1 MQGFIKSAI
10 TLSWHTIGIQI
21 GTEYRKTLLPANKK
35 AQSERSNRV
44 PEGVK
49 RSQRDWSTRLNYTKV
64 PATETAESSWGSN
77 RAPVLASASISVK
90 PCLQVSVCLHQS
102 THAHKTALTL
112 ISVQTST
119 NAHKTARIL
128 ILVQTSTHAHK
139 TARTLIS
146 VQTSTNAHKTA
157 RTLILV
163 QTSTHAH
170 KTARTLISVQS
181 STHAHKTAR
190 TLISVQTST
199 HVHKTARTLTSGS
212 VLKRATASLAAPL
225 LFRRVWLRDTWP
237 KPFTASARPTCQAK
251 RRGTPLKQ
259 VQAIHC
265 ICTPDL
271 WGISTRKPL
280 KQVHWAGSFAR
291 IYSTVPQTI
300 KKHRVLK

>member
-146 VQTSTNAHKTA
+146 VQTST
-157 RTLILV
+157 
-163 QTSTHAH
+163 
-170 KTARTLISVQS
+170 
-181 STHAHKTAR
+181 
-190 TLISVQTST
+190 

>member
-157 RTLILV
+157 RTLI
-163 QTSTHAH
+163 
-170 KTARTLISVQS
+170 
-181 STHAHKTAR
+181 
-190 TLISVQTST
+190 SVQTST

>member
-102 THAHKTALTL
+102 THAHKTART
-112 ISVQTST
+112 
-119 NAHKTARIL
+119 L

-146 VQTSTNAHKTA
+146 VQS
-157 RTLILV
+157 
-163 QTSTHAH
+163 STHAH